1 MPYFILTTHQKGGVG
16 KSTLTY
22 NLAVHLKDK
31 AKVCIVDMDVQGSLS
46 DFKDFS
52 PVPILSAEKLPE
64 LNKSDFDFVF
74 IDTPPYLSSKL
85 PELCN
90 LANVIIIP
98 TKAGVFDVLAIKST
112 IEIVNQS
119 QGEKKALI
127 VFNMVKP
134 NTSLTDEIKVQLNN
148 YNIKVAQ
155 TMVSDLVAFSRSA
168 LHNGVEDNKKALSQ
182 IEGLTNEILTI
193 LSI

>member
-52 PVPILSAEKLPE
+52 PVPILSPDKLPKLKNSE
-64 LNKSDFDFVF
+64 FDFVF
-74 IDTPPYLSSKL
+74 IDTPPYLSNKL
-85 PELCN
+85 LELCN
-90 LANVIIIP
+90 LASVIVIP

-112 IEIVNQS
+112 IEIVEQAK
-119 QGEKKALI
+119 GEKKALI

-134 NTSLTDEIKVQLNN
+134 NTSLTEEIKSQVNE
-148 YNIKVAQ
+148 YNITIAQ

-182 IEGLTNEILTI
+182 IEALSNEILII
-193 LSI
+193 LSK

>member
-52 PVPILSAEKLPE
+52 PVPVLSPDKLPE
-64 LNKSDFDFVF
+64 LKNSEFDFVF
-74 IDTPPYLSSKL
+74 IDTPPYLSNKL
-85 PELCN
+85 PELCS
-90 LANVIIIP
+90 LANVILIP

-112 IEIVNQS
+112 IEIVEQAK
-119 QGEKKALI
+119 GEKKTLI

-134 NTSLTDEIKVQLNN
+134 NTSLTEEIKSQLNG
-148 YNIKVAQ
+148 YNITVAQ

-182 IEGLTNEILTI
+182 IEALSNEILTI
-193 LSI
+193 LSK

>member
-22 NLAVHLKDK
+22 NLAVNLKDK
-31 AKVCIVDMDVQGSLS
+31 AKVCIVDIDVQGSLS
-46 DFKDFS
+46 DFKNFS
-52 PVPILSAEKLPE
+52 TVPILSPDKLPE
-64 LNKSDFDFVF
+64 LKNSDFDFVF
-74 IDTPPYLSSKL
+74 IDTPPYLSNKL
-85 PELCN
+85 PELCS
-90 LANVIIIP
+90 LANVILIP

-112 IEIVNQS
+112 IEIVKQS
-119 QGEKKALI
+119 KGEKKALI

-134 NTSLTDEIKVQLNN
+134 NTSLTEEIKSQVNE
-148 YNIKVAQ
+148 YNIKIAQ

-182 IEGLTNEILTI
+182 IEALTNEILTI
-193 LSI
+193 LAI

>member
-22 NLAVHLKDK
+22 NLAVNLRDK
-31 AKVCIVDMDVQGSLS
+31 ARVCIVDMDVQGSLS

-52 PVPILSAEKLPE
+52 PVPILSPDKLPE
-64 LNKSDFDFVF
+64 LQNSDFDFVF

-90 LANVIIIP
+90 LANVIVIP

-112 IEIVNQS
+112 IEIVKQAK
-119 QGEKKALI
+119 GEKKALI

-134 NTSLTDEIKVQLNN
+134 NTSLTEEIKYQVNE
-148 YNIKVAQ
+148 YNITIAQ

-182 IEGLTNEILTI
+182 IEALSNEILTI
-193 LSI
+193 LSK

>member
-22 NLAVHLKDK
+22 NLAVNLKDK
-31 AKVCIVDMDVQGSLS
+31 AKVCIVDIDVQGSLS

-52 PVPILSAEKLPE
+52 PVPILSPDKLPE
-64 LNKSDFDFVF
+64 LQNSDFDFVF
-74 IDTPPYLSSKL
+74 IDTPPYLSNKL
-85 PELCN
+85 PELCS
-90 LANVIIIP
+90 LANVILIP

-112 IEIVNQS
+112 IEIVKQS
-119 QGEKKALI
+119 KGEKKALI

-134 NTSLTDEIKVQLNN
+134 NTSLTEEIKSQVNE
-148 YNIKVAQ
+148 YNITIAQ

-182 IEGLTNEILTI
+182 IEALTNEILKI
-193 LSI
+193 LAI

>member
-52 PVPILSAEKLPE
+52 PVPILSPDKLPE
-64 LNKSDFDFVF
+64 LKNSEFDFVF
-74 IDTPPYLSSKL
+74 IDTPPYLSNKL
-85 PELCN
+85 PELCS
-90 LANVIIIP
+90 LANVIVIP

-112 IEIVNQS
+112 IEIVEQAK
-119 QGEKKALI
+119 GEKKALI

-134 NTSLTDEIKVQLNN
+134 NTSLTEEIKSQLNG
-148 YNIKVAQ
+148 YNITVAQ

-182 IEGLTNEILTI
+182 IEALSNEILTI
-193 LSI
+193 LSK

>member
-31 AKVCIVDMDVQGSLS
+31 AKVCIVDMDLQGSLS

-52 PVPILSAEKLPE
+52 PVPILSEEKLPE
-64 LNKSDFDFVF
+64 LQNSDIDFVF
-74 IDTPPYLSSKL
+74 IDTPPYLSNQL
-85 PELCN
+85 PYLCN

-98 TKAGVFDVLAIKST
+98 TKAGVFDVLAIRST
-112 IEIVNQS
+112 IEIVKQS
-119 QGEKKALI
+119 KGEKKALI

-134 NTSLTDEIKVQLNN
+134 NTSLTEEIKCKLNE
-148 YNIKVAQ
+148 YNVKVAQ

-168 LHNGVEDNKKALSQ
+168 LHNGVEGNKKALSQ
-182 IEGLTNEILTI
+182 IESLTNEILTK